1 MSGFFESYRSGEA
14 EREKRRWRVVL
25 YVALALIAAATLY
38 FVFRN
43 YRETRQAKL
52 FFELLGKKDYAAAYA
67 LWGCSEK
74 SPCRDYVM
82 TKFMEDWGPSSPH
95 ANLSAMKIT
104 KTSGCATGVII
115 ETDFGAGRP
124 DYLWVDRKTKY
135 LGFAPW
141 PGCHPRLP

>member
-25 YVALALIAAATLY
+25 YVALALVAAVTLY

-52 FFELLGKKDYAAAYA
+52 FFDLLAKKDYAAAYA

-104 KTSGCATGVII
+104 KTRGCSAGVIV
-115 ETDFGAGRP
+115 EADFGTAQP

-141 PGCHPRLP
+141 PVCNPRLP